1 MPQSWSTWATRVP
14 LAESACQL
22 WAQMDLSKSRCYGE
36 GCVAHPGVCCQVL
49 NNKFTIC
56 GSDASGYKQGVTL
69 NNSFRMAVLFMAC
82 RGKKGKAFEVVME
95 HRCHYSMRLSWKF
108 SNTNCLTVSKWQ
120 RKVGTHV
127 SVDLWE
133 ERWHSPVEAVMS
145 PAWER
150 LKGVIQGDE
159 DTVVVPEEPYNKS
172 GFNQVFILDL
182 VKSTDSL
189 VSFTLESFSV

>member
-1 MPQSWSTWATRVP
+1 
-14 LAESACQL
+14 
-22 WAQMDLSKSRCYGE
+22 
-36 GCVAHPGVCCQVL
+36 
-49 NNKFTIC
+49 
-56 GSDASGYKQGVTL
+56 
-69 NNSFRMAVLFMAC
+69 
-82 RGKKGKAFEVVME
+82 
-95 HRCHYSMRLSWKF
+95 
-108 SNTNCLTVSKWQ
+108 
-120 RKVGTHV
+120 
-127 SVDLWE
+127 
-133 ERWHSPVEAVMS
+133 MS